1 MKRRS
6 FIQTA
11 GGAALASLTGAGC
24 MTRSVTATEL
34 ESLFVSDR
42 PELLVLAKRVMQKCV
57 LANLREPT
65 PPLERTWIAPGGPH
79 YLGQW
84 IWDTMFVVDLM
95 SLMPEQKGLI
105 REVFQN
111 Y

>member
-42 PELLVLAKRVMQKCV
+42 PELLVLAKRVMQKCGCFKHTGF
-57 LANLREPT
+57 LNALRRIVYPN
-65 PPLERTWIAPGGPH
+65 AKAFGYG
-79 YLGQW
+79 
-84 IWDTMFVVDLM
+84 
-95 SLMPEQKGLI
+95 
-105 REVFQN
+105 
-111 Y
+111 